1 MMNMKLEVLVIPVS
15 DVDRAKAFYEKLG
28 FRLDIDYA
36 PDDKFRVLQF
46 TPPGSETDRKTAR
59 QQRSS
64 SITDSD
70 TLTLVPAFLSS

>member
-28 FRLDIDYA
+28 FRLDIDYV

-46 TPPGSETDRKTAR
+46 TPPRFGGVDHFR
-59 QQRSS
+59 QGTYVEEAWLGGRPDASC
-64 SITDSD
+64 
-70 TLTLVPAFLSS
+70 